1 MPATPPGC
9 SPASSLRNDEE
20 RSVIYSFAH
29 RIGARHVV
37 LEQAVRDHE
46 TERPESV
53 RIAASGLAEGP
64 GSRGTEA
71 LFLLI
76 PLAGA
81 IFLAVYEWQAKAT
94 SPIRRVTSPGASGHN
109 NRTATSDRGCG
120 DPPSV
125 SPAGPDVRARNRRV
139 LARIAE
145 RRKTVWW
152 PNAQDRQARRPLST
166 AACGIPY
173 HFL

>member
-64 GSRGTEA
+64 GSRGAEA

-76 PLAGA
+76 PLADA

-94 SPIRRVTSPGASGHN
+94 SPIRREMSPGASGRD
-109 NRTATSDRGCG
+109 NRTATSASAGKYRGCAILHQFH
-120 DPPSV
+120 P
-125 SPAGPDVRARNRRV
+125 
-139 LARIAE
+139 
-145 RRKTVWW
+145 
-152 PNAQDRQARRPLST
+152 QARMCAQETVECWRE
-166 AACGIPY
+166 
-173 HFL
+173 